1 MIGPWPWWGLALV
14 LTGILVCALIL
25 GAAAG
30 YRFGRRDG
38 LEEVSWER
46 HMPPVPLAADGPPL
60 APLNPDDPVDRLILE
75 ARMYEP

>member
-1 MIGPWPWWGLALV
+1 MLVVTWWMLALV
-14 LTGILVCALIL
+14 LAGVLVVALIL

-38 LEEVSWER
+38 LEEMSWER
-46 HMPPVPLAADGPPL
+46 HMPPVPLPEDGPPL
-60 APLNPDDPVDRLILE
+60 APLDPADPVDRLILE